1 MTDTQI
7 EQWWAA
13 SQLAEMFNVCETTIH
28 RWHRASL
35 LPPAMRIN
43 RRVYRWRA
51 SDIEQFVN
59 EKNTHIERYKDA

>member
-1 MTDTQI
+1 MKT
-7 EQWWAA
+7 EQLLSV

-35 LPPAMRIN
+35 LPEAMRIN

-51 SDIEQFVN
+51 SDIAEFMNKQN
-59 EKNTHIERYKDA
+59 HISEKIK

>member
-1 MTDTQI
+1 MKT
-7 EQWWAA
+7 EQLLSV

-35 LPPAMRIN
+35 LPEAMRIN

-51 SDIEQFVN
+51 SDIEQFMN
-59 EKNTHIERYKDA
+59 KQNHISEKIK